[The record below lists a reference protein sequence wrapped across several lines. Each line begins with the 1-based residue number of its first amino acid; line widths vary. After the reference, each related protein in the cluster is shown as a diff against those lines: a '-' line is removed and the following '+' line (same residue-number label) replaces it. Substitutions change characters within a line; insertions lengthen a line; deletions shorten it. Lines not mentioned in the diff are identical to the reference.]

1 MNCERVMFMAI
12 LRMKEIRNMN
22 DTALK
27 EKVYQLRAELVKEN
41 TSSRR
46 SGKNINTG
54 RIKELRKA
62 VARLLTVLKERGA
75 S

>member
-1 MNCERVMFMAI
+1 MAVLKI
-12 LRMKEIRNMN
+12 KEIRDM
-22 DTALK
+22 DDRTIK
-27 EKVYQLRAELVKEN
+27 ERVYQLEAELVKEN
-41 TSSRR
+41 STSRR

-62 VARLLTVLKERGA
+62 VARLLTVLKERGV

>member
-1 MNCERVMFMAI
+1 MAVLKI
-12 LRMKEIRNMN
+12 KEIR
-22 DTALK
+22 DIDDDALR

-41 TSSRR
+41 SSSRM

-62 VARLLTVLKERGA
+62 IARLLTVLKERGA